1 MYLLDDPLSAVDA
14 HVGEHL
20 VTHCLQT
27 LLHAR
32 GATVVLASEK
42 SVAIVSRSSVKASG
56 VGSSMRRFS
65 SPRMIL
71 KCMVV
76 VVSFIVS

>member
-1 MYLLDDPLSAVDA
+1 MSGF
-14 HVGEHL
+14 H
-20 VTHCLQT
+20 T
-27 LLHAR
+27 LRAASVMSTEA
-32 GATVVLASEK
+32 GATVAVASEK
-42 SVAIVSRSSVKASG
+42 SVAIVSRSSAKASG

-65 SPRMIL
+65 SPWMIL